1 MKCIEKI
8 MTVLSRK
15 KEKQSS
21 NPRKKAKSYAE
32 LKKIRDELKDD
43 FHHRGIG

>member
-43 FHHRGIG
+43 FRRRGIG

>member
-8 MTVLSRK
+8 VTILSRK

-21 NPRKKAKSYAE
+21 KPRKKAKSYAE
-32 LKKIRDELKDD
+32 MKKIRDELKNDLRR
-43 FHHRGIG
+43 RG